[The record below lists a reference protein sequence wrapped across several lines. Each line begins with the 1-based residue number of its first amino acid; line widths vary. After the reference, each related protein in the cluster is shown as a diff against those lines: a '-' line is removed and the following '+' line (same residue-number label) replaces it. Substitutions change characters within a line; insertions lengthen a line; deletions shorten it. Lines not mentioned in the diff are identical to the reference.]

1 MFSKELLVIL
11 VSALPISELRGGIP
25 LALYYNFSPL
35 KAFLLAVLGNGIIIL
50 PLLMLVGVIFKYLK
64 KIKIFAKFSDWFEK
78 HTLKKKD
85 IVNKYGLLGLMLFV
99 AIPLPYTGAYTACFL
114 SHLLGLKIKNAF
126 LFIFLG
132 VLVAGIL
139 VLLASLGVLK
149 IFSI

>member
-1 MFSKELLVIL
+1 MFNKELLVIL

-35 KAFLLAVLGNGIIIL
+35 KAFLLSVLGNGVIIF
-50 PLLMLVGVIFKYLK
+50 PLLMLVGGIFKCLK
-64 KIKIFAKFSDWFEK
+64 KFKIFAKFFDWFLN
-78 HTLKKKD
+78 HTLEKKE
-85 IVNKYGLLGLMLFV
+85 IINKYGPFGLMLFV
-99 AIPLPYTGAYTACFL
+99 AIPMPYTGVYTACFL